1 MAETAHAD
9 SNGRFH
15 ASLEETL
22 CDGRGLCFPVCKHG
36 ALLTVPGERMP
47 LVDAYD
53 CTGCGDCVTTCPTGA
68 LQIQSRIRV

>member
-1 MAETAHAD
+1 MADAARPD
-9 SNGRFH
+9 SNGLFH
-15 ASLEETL
+15 ASLNESL
-22 CDGRGLCFPVCKHG
+22 CDGCRLCFPVCKHG

-47 LVDAYD
+47 LVDVHA